1 MKLSLKTL
9 LLAGAVLFFILAI
22 FVTSNSFKLSMVG
35 LALFAGAFLVED
47 AGVGRRRLM
56 R

>member
-1 MKLSLKTL
+1 MKLSLKAL

-22 FVTSNSFKLSMVG
+22 FVTTNSFKLSMVG
-35 LALFAGAFLVED
+35 LALFAGAFLLEET
-47 AGVGRRRLM
+47 GIGKRRLL